1 MISRAQYAASTMNY
15 YASAARIGRTH
26 RPHASAEMR
35 RPRDGGRI
43 AAADS
48 VPALYS

>member
-15 YASAARIGRTH
+15 YTSAARVGRTATAA
-26 RPHASAEMR
+26 RWPH
-35 RPRDGGRI
+35 GGRI

-48 VPALYS
+48 VPTLL